1 MRLEQE
7 LSNSFLNAVIK
18 TRKSWNNDKQFK
30 KIVEKM
36 EKGKNLK
43 RKEFEKVYSMLREQ
57 GQYH

>member
-1 MRLEQE
+1 M
-7 LSNSFLNAVIK
+7 NSFLSAVAK
-18 TRKSWNNDKQFK
+18 TRKSWNNDKQFQ

-43 RKEFEKVYSMLREQ
+43 RKEFEKVYSVLREQ